1 MKTLITPLL
10 SAAFVA
16 FLCMCSAVSASA
28 KLGETV
34 PQLIKRFG
42 KSYRIE
48 SANNGNKYEFRSEKV
63 RVDVLVSNDVS
74 IAETYFSDH
83 ALTANGEPPNDIVRA
98 ILKTNDPQARWLEI
112 DAAQFRA
119 DYALR
124 TSDQKYIAFLRYT
137 GPQPEA
143 FIWTMTVGAAKTLSS
158 FSSPPPS
165 PLASSEPS
173 APSKS
178 KGVEQKPWFTVVMAD
193 GQIQVLG
200 DRGEILGAK
209 EIADIVD
216 AVKCPWPVTRDDRRH
231 FALNC
236 VAAFIAG
243 DGGRNNIVNEKMRV
257 VTLDEAKANGGAA
270 TLTIEE
276 GVGFGILHDTYEP
289 KTRNYSAEIL
299 MIAPDALRKAM
310 GVKLTDI

>member
-1 MKTLITPLL
+1 MKTLITRLL

-16 FLCMCSAVSASA
+16 FVCMCSAVSASA

-48 SANNGNKYEFRSEKV
+48 SDDTGNKYEFRSEKV
-63 RVDVLVSNDVS
+63 RVDVLVFNDVS

-112 DAAQFRA
+112 DAAQFRS

-124 TSDQKYIAFLRYT
+124 SSDQKYIAFLRYT
-137 GPQPEA
+137 GPQAEG

-158 FSSPPPS
+158 FSSSPPS

-178 KGVEQKPWFTVVMAD
+178 KGAEQKPWFTVVID
-193 GQIQVLG
+193 EGWILVCNDKHEELG
-200 DRGEILGAK
+200 SMKTEDVAEFLDREL
-209 EIADIVD
+209 
-216 AVKCPWPVTRDDRRH
+216 PVTQNDRRH
-231 FALNC
+231 FALNA
-236 VAAFIAG
+236 VAAWVAG
-243 DGGRNNIVNEKMRV
+243 NGGREHIVNPREQI
-257 VTLDEAKANGGAA
+257 VTLDEAHKNGTAK
-270 TLTIEE
+270 TLTIEQ
-276 GVGFGILHDTYEP
+276 GVGFGILRDSEP
-289 KTRNYSAEIL
+289 KAKMYRAQIM
-299 MIAPDALRKAM
+299 MIAPEKLKAATPI
-310 GVKLTDI
+310 VNI